1 MIMMAMTNYDDDIY
15 AHKKHRYLKSFEFL
29 HGCQSILQREK
40 YFKNGVDL
48 VVCVTVVL
56 SLKWLPVPIMTS
68 QGKTTAQKFLKP
80 SHCVKISLVR
90 PRSGHED
97 ISDHFHYTIFLA
109 HLKYLL

>member
-1 MIMMAMTNYDDDIY
+1 MIMTKNYDDDIY
-15 AHKKHRYLKSFEFL
+15 DNEKHRYLKNVFNFYTVV
-29 HGCQSILQREK
+29 GQFCRK
-40 YFKNGVDL
+40 RYFKNGVEL

-90 PRSGHED
+90 PSSGHEE
-97 ISDHFHYTIFLA
+97 ISEHFLYTFFCI
-109 HLKYLL
+109 